1 MEHTNQ
7 PKPRKPYEIR
17 ERLFVFACDVVRM
30 SQKLHTRSRISGSL
44 CIQLVDA
51 AVSAA
56 ANAEEADDGSSRR
69 DFLAK
74 ERIVLRELKESR
86 LRLRVLRATDLMDA
100 SGDALVQESVE
111 LVRIVA
117 TIIRNAQPPPDR

>member
-1 MEHTNQ
+1 MEHTNT

-30 SQKLHTRSRISGSL
+30 SQKLHTRNRRAGNL

-51 AVSAA
+51 SVSAA

-74 ERIVLRELKESR
+74 ERITLRELKEAR
-86 LRLRVLRATDLMDA
+86 LRLRVLRATDLMDE
-100 SGDALVQESVE
+100 SGDPLVQESIE
-111 LVRIVA
+111 LVKIVA
-117 TIIRNAQPPPDR
+117 TIIRKAEPPPQR

>member
-1 MEHTNQ
+1 MKHTNNE
-7 PKPRKPYEIR
+7 KPRKPYEIR

-30 SQKLHTRSRISGSL
+30 SQKLHTRGRIAGSL

-74 ERIVLRELKESR
+74 ERITLREQKEAR

-100 SGDALVQESVE
+100 TGDPLVQESVE
-111 LVRIVA
+111 LVKIVA
-117 TIIRNAQPPPDR
+117 TIIRNAQPPPER